1 MASIN
6 FWDMTL
12 TFHESASSG
21 YDSGEDALKAVLYL
35 ESLLRDDWDET
46 QTLDHPLRSKLVQ
59 ASEPNYLWLMHF
71 AQKLQKLST
80 TKGSEGV
87 IKKLAIAAEYN
98 GALAELDFALKLH
111 LGGIRVE
118 FIEASPETQ
127 TPDLMAEFDGHL
139 AGLEITSMN
148 LPDEAKRASDAFGY
162 VHSKLFYNKVTGG
175 GVICD
180 LRTPNHVRELEHVV
194 EGAVDEALRK
204 NKMVKRNYPGL
215 VTLYVAPRDLAHEIP
230 EHSRGKF
237 RTWSRSSLHKKEQI
251 IRKIQTKGKSN
262 QLQKKEPGL
271 LVIYDRFLPA
281 EESIQF
287 FEDPADD
294 VGAVLATYPVL
305 SALIL
310 IAPPYIFESVTE
322 RAMSKEHRVYIE
334 HSLPDREGE
343 RIIVWKNKHGDFP
356 FPEALLNA
364 LENYPRNLSRLF
376 GSSIIGDGADA
387 EDAV

>member
-1 MASIN
+1 
-6 FWDMTL
+6 MTL

-21 YDSGEDALKAVLYL
+21 CDSGEDGLKAVQYL
-35 ESLLRDDWDET
+35 ESLLRDNWEEP
-46 QTLDHPLRSKLVQ
+46 QSLDHPLQSKLRQ
-59 ASEPNYLWLMHF
+59 ASEPNYLWLVHF
-71 AQKLQKLST
+71 AQKLQRLSSI
-80 TKGSEGV
+80 KGSEGV
-87 IKKLAIAAEYN
+87 IKKLAIASEYN

-111 LGGIRVE
+111 LAGIRVE
-118 FIEASPETQ
+118 FVEASPQAQ
-127 TPDLMAEFDGHL
+127 TPDLIAEFDEHP
-139 AGLEITSMN
+139 AGIEITSMN
-148 LPDEAKRASDAFGY
+148 LPDEAKRSSDAFGH
-162 VHSKLFYNKVTGG
+162 VHSNLFYNKVTGG

-180 LRTPNHVRELEHVV
+180 LRTPDDVRELKHVV
-194 EGAVDEALRK
+194 EEAVDEALKK

-237 RTWSRSSLHKKEQI
+237 RTWSRSSLQKKEQI

-262 QLQKKEPGL
+262 QLQEKGPGL

-281 EESIQF
+281 EESMQF

-310 IAPPYIFESVTE
+310 IAPPYLFESVTE
-322 RAMSKEHRVYIE
+322 RVLSKEHRVYIE

-343 RIIVWKNKHGDFP
+343 RIIVWKNRHANCP
-356 FPEALLNA
+356 FPEVLVNV
-364 LENYPRNLSRLF
+364 LENYPRDLSRLF
-376 GSSIIGDGADA
+376 GSSISGDGANA
-387 EDAV
+387 ENGV